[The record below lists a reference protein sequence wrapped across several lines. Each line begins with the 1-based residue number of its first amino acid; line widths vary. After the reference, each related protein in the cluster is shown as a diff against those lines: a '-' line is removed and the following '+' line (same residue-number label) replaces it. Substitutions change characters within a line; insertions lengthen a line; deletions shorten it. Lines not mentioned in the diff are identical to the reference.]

1 MKEIGLAQRKEVKRK
16 GIEQKDGRKSNSLT
30 IYCKFKEEK
39 TMKKLFHFLKEE
51 EGVTAI
57 EYGLIA
63 ALIAVAIIVVVGEV
77 GTKLNTTFTSV
88 RDALP

>member
-1 MKEIGLAQRKEVKRK
+1 
-16 GIEQKDGRKSNSLT
+16 
-30 IYCKFKEEK
+30 
-39 TMKKLFHFLKEE
+39 MKKLFNFLKEE

-63 ALIAVAIIVVVGEV
+63 ALIAVAIVVVVGEV
-77 GTKLNTTFTSV
+77 GTGLNTTFTAV